1 MLLDRCKIFIFKI
14 LSIVYLNSLPSSS
27 SQSFNHQSLYEFYAS
42 FMLIKS
48 SNRSSSKCLFSLLP
62 LKEQFRFIILIFISC
77 YFISLNFHSIQYS
90 DTMKFILGDIWIIH
104 TGQQTIMWN
113 RFKKTMSWL
122 FGYTAL
128 FFGYGIYKSF
138 DTKKSRAFRTFI
150 IFTIE
155 MNNDNSITIEKLFT
169 KNPNRYSH
177 STAILFIYLEK
188 EIGLKFIKFR
198 QLFFQIH
205 WYSLIFHCKF
215 FLINNFSNANN
226 QLINI
231 FGQLSLI

>member
-1 MLLDRCKIFIFKI
+1 MLLDKCKIFIFKI
-14 LSIVYLNSLPSSS
+14 LSIFYLNSLPSSS

-48 SNRSSSKCLFSLLP
+48 SNQSSKCLFSLLP

-113 RFKKTMSWL
+113 RFKKSMTWL
-122 FGYTAL
+122 FGYSAL
-128 FFGYGIYKSF
+128 LFGYGIYKSF